1 MICEKVRESILNAEN
16 DELPL
21 HVRIHLL
28 FCRSC
33 RREFIELAGRIREA
47 KKAVPFHAPEGLSDQ
62 IMRTIS
68 LLEVKYDHRVSQSKW
83 IAAGLVLF
91 SSIMLLSYSD
101 SFSWLS
107 ARFGDS
113 FDIPLAIVFGV
124 AISVYA
130 SILIGSHLEYL
141 GKVRFVKG
149 LFRKSV

>member
-33 RREFIELAGRIREA
+33 RKDFIQLAGRIREA
-47 KKAVPFHAPEGLSDQ
+47 KETAPFRAPEGLTDQ

-68 LLEVKYDHRVSQSKW
+68 LLEVEYNHRVSQSKW
-83 IAAGLVLF
+83 IAAGLFLF
-91 SSIMLLSYSD
+91 MSIMLLSYSD

-107 ARFGDS
+107 ARFGGA

-124 AISVYA
+124 SISVYA
-130 SILIGSHLEYL
+130 AILIGSHLEYL

-149 LFRKSV
+149 LFRKSA